1 MTVMRSKVR
10 WKDLVMSAD
19 VSTKEIDRMSN
30 VLLADVGNSRI
41 KLALVSG
48 VSQGM
53 PLLERRYELD
63 SRGFSYDDFESW
75 LMPVVSP
82 STMFYIASVCD
93 AAAAQLETAI
103 SAISRTRQL
112 LVQLHRVHFSD
123 LPLEVKTEQPDRVG
137 IDRLAA
143 ATAASHIGSSN
154 NGCIVIDCGTAA
166 SVDMVAS
173 GRQFLGG
180 AILPGPA
187 LLARSLAD
195 GTSLLPEVSSLGHAS
210 PPPMPGRSTNNAIA
224 AGIGFGIRGGVCR
237 LVDEARRELGSEADI
252 FLTGGWRGIVRGEFS
267 NVREFP
273 DLVLSGIGI
282 AAMRISGL

>member
-1 MTVMRSKVR
+1 MERSI
-10 WKDLVMSAD
+10 MSAD
-19 VSTKEIDRMSN
+19 VSEEGASRTNK
-30 VLLADVGNSRI
+30 VLLADVGNSRT
-41 KLALVSG
+41 KLALLSG

-53 PLLERRYELD
+53 PLLERRCDLD
-63 SRGFSYDDFESW
+63 SRDFNSDDFENW
-75 LMPVVSP
+75 LRAAVPASA
-82 STMFYIASVCD
+82 TFFIASVYD
-93 AAAAQLETAI
+93 TAAAQLETAI
-103 SAISRTRQL
+103 SAVSATHHL
-112 LVQLHRVHFSD
+112 LVQRQRVHFSD
-123 LPLEVKTEQPDRVG
+123 FPLGVKTDQPDRVG

-143 ATAASHIGSSN
+143 ATAASHLVSSK

-173 GRQFLGG
+173 EGQFLGG

-210 PPPMPGRSTNNAIA
+210 PPPMPGRSTNNAIT
-224 AGIGFGIRGGVCR
+224 AGIGFGIRGAVCR
-237 LVDEARRELGSEADI
+237 LVDEARRDLGPEADI
-252 FLTGGWRGIVRGEFS
+252 FLTGGWRGVIRGEFS

-273 DLVLSGIGI
+273 DLVLFGIGI

>member
-1 MTVMRSKVR
+1 MERSI
-10 WKDLVMSAD
+10 MSAD
-19 VSTKEIDRMSN
+19 VSEEGASRTNK
-30 VLLADVGNSRI
+30 VLLADVGNSRT
-41 KLALVSG
+41 KLALLSG

-53 PLLERRYELD
+53 PLLERRYDLD
-63 SRGFSYDDFESW
+63 SRDFNSDDFENW
-75 LMPVVSP
+75 LRAAVPASA
-82 STMFYIASVCD
+82 TFFIASVYD
-93 AAAAQLETAI
+93 TAAAQLETAI
-103 SAISRTRQL
+103 SAVSATHHL
-112 LVQLHRVHFSD
+112 LVQRQRVHFSD
-123 LPLEVKTEQPDRVG
+123 FPLGVKTDQPDRVG

-143 ATAASHIGSSN
+143 ATAASHLVSSK

-173 GRQFLGG
+173 EGQFLGG

-210 PPPMPGRSTNNAIA
+210 PPPMPGRSTNNAIT
-224 AGIGFGIRGGVCR
+224 AGIGFGIRGAVCR
-237 LVDEARRELGSEADI
+237 LVDEARRELGPEADI
-252 FLTGGWRGIVRGEFS
+252 FLTGGWRGVVRGEFS

-273 DLVLSGIGI
+273 DLVLFGIGI